1 MRAPD
6 SVGMEEAEPATAVE
20 TLFSR
25 LDANFKAGKQKK
37 SLKTVDES
45 AARASSQLC

>member
-1 MRAPD
+1 
-6 SVGMEEAEPATAVE
+6 MEEAEPATAVE

-25 LDANFKAGKQKK
+25 LDANTKAGKQKK

-45 AARASSQLC
+45 AARAGNQLC